1 MQESIAATQA
11 PVNLEVLDPLTR
23 MLFYNCW
30 FFRHICRESMPLT
43 SFPIIQVSENVA
55 PTLVNFDGPSNGY
68 RSLILPLACDAK
80 LVRFALLAA
89 SANHLRFK
97 RPKLQSLALTFQSI
111 AIEKLAVASR
121 AADQDVTM
129 KTTVFATIILLL
141 ITDMMNGGL
150 QFPLLCNMAK
160 SWIEA
165 TDDGTCPKTRQ
176 AHRSDM
182 EVFLLE
188 QFDM

>member
-1 MQESIAATQA
+1 M
-11 PVNLEVLDPLTR
+11 R
-23 MLFYNCW
+23 
-30 FFRHICRESMPLT
+30 RESMRLT
-43 SFPIIQVSENVA
+43 SFPTIQVSENVA

-68 RSLILPLACDAK
+68 RTLILPLACDTG

-97 RPKLQSLALTFQSI
+97 RPQLQSLAWTFQSI
-111 AIEKLAVASR
+111 AIEKLSAVSR
-121 AADQDVTM
+121 AADQSVAM

-150 QFPLLCNMAK
+150 EFSILCNMVK

-165 TDDGTCPKTRQ
+165 TDGGTVANTHQ
-176 AHRSDM
+176 THRSDM
-182 EVFLLE
+182 EVFLFGQL
-188 QFDM
+188 DM